1 MTSFPAVALRSMAMF
16 QPQTSGDSVKML
28 CALSGTLWDTHY
40 FETHTLIWRRKL
52 NNTVTDIA
60 SNGAFT
66 APVDSSRYTLLLD
79 QLNKF
84 SVITIMRTSVF
95 HTLKGHR
102 VWVAKYIS
110 KNIIYTLVKS
120 HVESET
126 LEHIMT
132 TYLKTCQT
140 WKVRKKLIFIPWT
153 RIWFPLHLN
162 AVLEISWFVSIK
174 SKKNPNVYGLSCS
187 SLDLEH

>member
-126 LEHIMT
+126 LENIMT
-132 TYLKTCQT
+132 TYLKTCQMHEN
-140 WKVRKKLIFIPWT
+140 WEKKLLLSPGQEYDFPS
-153 RIWFPLHLN
+153 IWMLYWKYHDLCPSKVKKHLMFMVYH
-162 AVLEISWFVSIK
+162 AVL
-174 SKKNPNVYGLSCS
+174 
-187 SLDLEH
+187 